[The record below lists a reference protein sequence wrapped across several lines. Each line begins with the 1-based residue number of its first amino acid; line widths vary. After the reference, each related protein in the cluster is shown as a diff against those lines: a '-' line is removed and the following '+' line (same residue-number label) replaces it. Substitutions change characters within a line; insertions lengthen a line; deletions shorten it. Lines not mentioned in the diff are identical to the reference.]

1 MNHEYLT
8 PGTRFGMLRVQ
19 KELPSNENGKRCYL
33 CLCDCGNE
41 TAVLEN
47 NLTKGHTKS
56 CGCLKRQDLV
66 GMRFGKLTVIALSD
80 KRAPRGARTVPLW
93 ECRCDCGR
101 ITYKATDT
109 LKNAEV
115 SMCSDCAPLYA
126 ARKMREN
133 AGYVGGTQ
141 LSRIQNTKS
150 NSNNASG
157 VRGVYYDPRSGK
169 YRARLRFQNQ
179 FLNLGTY
186 ARLEDAI
193 KARKEAENR
202 YFGEF
207 LDSIAKQ
214 GS

>member
-1 MNHEYLT
+1 MKKTLVKNDLT
-8 PGTRFGMLRVQ
+8 
-19 KELPSNENGKRCYL
+19 
-33 CLCDCGNE
+33 
-41 TAVLEN
+41 
-47 NLTKGHTKS
+47 
-56 CGCLKRQDLV
+56 
-66 GMRFGKLTVIALSD
+66 GMRVGKLTVVSLSD

-93 ECRCDCGR
+93 ECRCDCGN
-101 ITYKATDT
+101 ITYKATDI
-109 LKNAEV
+109 LKNDEV

-141 LSRIQNTKS
+141 LSRIQNTNS
-150 NSNNASG
+150 DSNNASG

-169 YRARLRFQNQ
+169 YRARLRFQKKL
-179 FLNLGTY
+179 LNLGTY
-186 ARLEDAI
+186 ESLEDAI

-214 GS
+214 GT